1 MSTVA
6 TDVESRLSEAVQGSL
21 AVASDGDQVGGMRP
35 RWVASPASVDEVA
48 AVLRLASDTGLAV
61 VPRGAGTRL
70 QWGAAPERCDVVLD
84 LTRLDGLVEHTAGDL
99 VAVVQAG
106 MRLDD
111 LQARLAS
118 AGQWLAVDPPRH
130 GTVGGLVAT
139 AATGPTRLLHGP
151 VRDLVIGTTMVRAD
165 GVVAKS
171 GGKVVKNVAGYDL
184 GKLLTGSFGTL
195 GVVVQVAFRLHPL
208 PESTRWVTVPVRSAT
223 EAQDVVLRV
232 AHSHLVAAGVEL
244 DWTGGSG
251 AVSLRLDGIPT
262 GVEARTGDALAL
274 LGDGALES
282 DSAPPWWGREPDGGD
297 VLLRVAHEVSSL
309 GRALTA
315 IDGAAAAAGANAH
328 TRGSAGVGTLDVAL
342 DGGDPLAVVSRLR
355 EAAPAFGGTVVVR
368 DAPTEVKGAVDV
380 WGPVRGLDLMR
391 RVKDQFDPHRVLSP
405 GRFVGGI

>member
-1 MSTVA
+1 MSTLA

-21 AVASDGDQVGGMRP
+21 ASGSDGDQVGGMRP
-35 RWVASPASVDEVA
+35 RWVASPASVDAVS
-48 AVLRLASDTGLAV
+48 AVLRLASDSGLTV

-70 QWGAAPERCDVVLD
+70 QWGAAPDRCDVVLD
-84 LTRLDGLVEHTAGDL
+84 LTLLDGLVEHTSGDL
-99 VAVVQAG
+99 VAVAQAG

-118 AGQWLAVDPPRH
+118 AGQWLAVDPPRR

-184 GKLLTGSFGTL
+184 GKLLTGSYGTL
-195 GVVVQVAFRLHPL
+195 GVIVQVAFRLHPL
-208 PESTRWVTVPVRSAT
+208 PESSRWLTVPVRSAT

-244 DWTGGSG
+244 EWPGGSG
-251 AVSLRLDGIPT
+251 EISVRLDGIPT
-262 GVEARTGDALAL
+262 GVEARTLDALAL
-274 LGDGALES
+274 LADAAVES
-282 DSAPPWWGREPDGGD
+282 DSSPDWWGTDPTGRD
-297 VLLRVAHEVSSL
+297 VLLKVTHEVASL
-309 GRALTA
+309 GRALAA
-315 IDGAAAAAGANAH
+315 IDGAAAAVGVQAR
-328 TRGSAGVGTLDVAL
+328 TRGSAAVGTLEVAL
-342 DGGDPLAVVSRLR
+342 DGGDGDAVVGRLR
-355 EAAPAFGGTVVVR
+355 EAAPSFGGTVVVL
-368 DAPTEVKGAVDV
+368 DAPNEVKAVLDV

>member
-1 MSTVA
+1 MSTLA

-21 AVASDGDQVGGMRP
+21 ASGSDGDLIGGMRP
-35 RWVASPASVDEVA
+35 RWVASPASVDEVS
-48 AVLRLASDTGLAV
+48 AVLRLASDSGLAV

-70 QWGAAPERCDVVLD
+70 QWGVAPSQCDVVLD
-84 LTRLDGLVEHTAGDL
+84 LTRLDGLVEHTSGDL
-99 VAVVQAG
+99 VAVAQAG

-118 AGQWLAVDPPRH
+118 AGQWLAADPPRR

-184 GKLLTGSFGTL
+184 GKLLTGSYGTL

-208 PESTRWVTVPVRSAT
+208 PETSRWVTVPVRSAT

-244 DWTGGSG
+244 DW
-251 AVSLRLDGIPT
+251 A
-262 GVEARTGDALAL
+262 
-274 LGDGALES
+274 
-282 DSAPPWWGREPDGGD
+282 GGD
-297 VLLRVAHEVSSL
+297 R
-309 GRALTA
+309 
-315 IDGAAAAAGANAH
+315 
-328 TRGSAGVGTLDVAL
+328 
-342 DGGDPLAVVSRLR
+342 
-355 EAAPAFGGTVVVR
+355 
-368 DAPTEVKGAVDV
+368 
-380 WGPVRGLDLMR
+380 
-391 RVKDQFDPHRVLSP
+391 
-405 GRFVGGI
+405 

>member
-1 MSTVA
+1 
-6 TDVESRLSEAVQGSL
+6 
-21 AVASDGDQVGGMRP
+21 MRP

-48 AVLRLASDTGLAV
+48 AVLRLASDSDLAV
-61 VPRGAGTRL
+61 VPRGAATRL

-99 VAVVQAG
+99 VAVAQAG

-118 AGQWLAVDPPRH
+118 AGQWLAVDPPRR

-184 GKLLTGSFGTL
+184 GKLLTGSYGTL
-195 GVVVQVAFRLHPL
+195 GVIVQVAFRLHPL
-208 PESTRWVTVPVRSAT
+208 PERSEWVTVPVRSAT
-223 EAQDVVLRV
+223 EVQDVVLHV

-244 DWTGGSG
+244 DWSGGSG
-251 AVSLRLDGIPT
+251 AVSVRLDGIPS
-262 GVEARTGDALAL
+262 GVQARTQDALTV
-274 LGDGALES
+274 LGPDAADS
-282 DSAPPWWGREPDGGD
+282 DSAPEWWGTEPAGGD
-297 VLLRVAHEVSSL
+297 LLLKLTHEVDSL
-309 GRALTA
+309 GRVLAA
-315 IDGAAAAAGANAH
+315 IDTAAGAAGANAH
-328 TRGSAGVGTLDVAL
+328 TRGSAAVGTLDVAVE
-342 DGGDPLAVVSRLR
+342 GGDPAAVVDRLR
-355 EAAPAFGGTVVVR
+355 EVAPSFGGTVVVL
-368 DAPTEVKGAVDV
+368 DAPAAVKAALDV
-380 WGPVRGLDLMR
+380 WGPVHGLDLMR
-391 RVKDQFDPHRVLSP
+391 RVKHQFDLHRVLSP

>member
-1 MSTVA
+1 MSTLA
-6 TDVESRLSEAVQGSL
+6 SDVESLLTEAVQGSL
-21 AVASDGDQVGGMRP
+21 ARASEGDQVGGMRP
-35 RWVASPASVDEVA
+35 RWLASPASVDEVT
-48 AVLRLASDTGLAV
+48 AVLRLASDSGLAV

-70 QWGAAPERCDVVLD
+70 QWGAAPERCDIVLD
-84 LTRLDGLVEHTAGDL
+84 LTRLDGLVEHTSGDL

-111 LQARLAS
+111 LQARLAA
-118 AGQWLAVDPPRH
+118 AGQWLAVDPPRR

-184 GKLLTGSFGTL
+184 GKLLTGSYGTL

-208 PESTRWVTVPVRSAT
+208 PESSRWVTVPVRSAT

-244 DWTGGSG
+244 EWPGRSG
-251 AVSLRLDGIPT
+251 EISVRLDGIAS
-262 GVEARTGDALAL
+262 GVEARTLDALAL
-274 LGDGALES
+274 LGDGAVDS
-282 DSAPPWWGREPDGGD
+282 DSAPAWWGTDPTGGE
-297 VLLRVAHEVSSL
+297 VLLKVTHEVASL
-309 GRALTA
+309 GRALAA
-315 IDGAAAAAGANAH
+315 IDGAAAAAGADAH
-328 TRGSAGVGTLDVAL
+328 TRGSAAVGTLEVAL
-342 DGGDPLAVVSRLR
+342 DGRDPTVVVSRLR
-355 EAAPAFGGTVVVR
+355 EAAPAFGGTVVVL
-368 DAPTEVKGAVDV
+368 DAPAEVKGVVDV

-405 GRFVGGI
+405 GRFVGRI

>member
-1 MSTVA
+1 MSTLA

-21 AVASDGDQVGGMRP
+21 ASGSDGDQVGGMRP
-35 RWVASPASVDEVA
+35 RWVASPASVDEVS
-48 AVLRLASDTGLAV
+48 AVLTLASDSGLVV

-70 QWGAAPERCDVVLD
+70 QWGAAPDRCDVVLD
-84 LTRLDGLVEHTAGDL
+84 LTRLDGLVEHTSGDL

-118 AGQWLAVDPPRH
+118 AGQWLAVDPPRR

-184 GKLLTGSFGTL
+184 GKLLTGSYGTL
-195 GVVVQVAFRLHPL
+195 GVIVQVSFRLHPL
-208 PESTRWVTVPVRSAT
+208 PETSRWVTVPVRSAT

-244 DWTGGSG
+244 EWPGGSG
-251 AVSLRLDGIPT
+251 EISVRLDGIPS
-262 GVEARTGDALAL
+262 GVEARTLDALDL
-274 LGDGALES
+274 LGVGAADS
-282 DSAPPWWGREPDGGD
+282 DSTPDWWGTDPTAGE
-297 VLLRVAHEVSSL
+297 VLLKVTHEMASL
-309 GRALTA
+309 GRALA
-315 IDGAAAAAGANAH
+315 AVDGAAAAVGAKAR
-328 TRGSAGVGTLDVAL
+328 TRGSAAVGTLEVAL
-342 DGGDPLAVVSRLR
+342 DGGDPAAVVGRLR
-355 EAAPAFGGTVVVR
+355 DAAPAFGGTVVVL
-368 DAPTEVKGAVDV
+368 DALPEVKAALDV

-405 GRFVGGI
+405 GRFVGRI

>member
-1 MSTVA
+1 MSTLA
-6 TDVESRLSEAVQGSL
+6 TEVEGRLSEAVQGSM
-21 AVASDGDQVGGMRP
+21 AAASDADQVGGMRP
-35 RWVASPASVDEVA
+35 RWVASPASVDEVS
-48 AVLRLASDTGLAV
+48 AVLRLASDSDLAV

-70 QWGAAPERCDVVLD
+70 QWGTPPSRCDLVLD

-99 VAVVQAG
+99 VAVAQAG
-106 MRLDD
+106 MQLDD

-118 AGQWLAVDPPRH
+118 AGQWLAADPPRR

-184 GKLLTGSFGTL
+184 GKLLTGSYGTL
-195 GVVVQVAFRLHPL
+195 GVIVQVAFRLHPL
-208 PESTRWVTVPVRSAT
+208 PERSQWVTVPVRSAT
-223 EAQDVVLRV
+223 EVQDVVLRV

-251 AVSLRLDGIPT
+251 AVSVRLDGIPS
-262 GVEARTGDALAL
+262 GVEARTQDALTL
-274 LGDGALES
+274 LGSHAAES
-282 DSAPPWWGREPDGGD
+282 DAAPSWWGTEPAGGD
-297 VLLRVAHEVSSL
+297 VLLKATTEVASL
-309 GRALTA
+309 GRVLAA
-315 IDGAAAAAGANAH
+315 IDTAAAAAGANAH
-328 TRGSAGVGTLDVAL
+328 TRGSAAVGTLDVAVQ
-342 DGGDPLAVVSRLR
+342 GGDPAAVVGRLR
-355 EAAPAFGGTVVVR
+355 EAAPSFGGTVVVL
-368 DAPTEVKGAVDV
+368 DAPPEVKAALDV

-391 RVKDQFDPHRVLSP
+391 RVKDQFDHHRVLSP